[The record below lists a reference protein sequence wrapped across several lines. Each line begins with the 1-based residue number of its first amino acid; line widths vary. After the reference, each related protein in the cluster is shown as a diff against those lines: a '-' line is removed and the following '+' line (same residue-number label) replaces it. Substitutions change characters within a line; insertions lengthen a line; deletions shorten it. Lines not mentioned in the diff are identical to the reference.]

1 MNTTARAGRIAGTP
15 QALLLIVANVLPTM
29 GIVSLIP
36 IVPQLFAQFHD
47 APHAAFLVPAI
58 ITAPSICIAALSLV
72 AGWIADRI
80 GRRKLF
86 LMALLAYAFIGCAPL
101 FLNDLKTII
110 ATRVCLGVAE
120 AVILTCVATLMGDY
134 FKGATRQKWLAWQN
148 AAGSLM
154 ATGLII
160 VGGILG
166 TLSWHGPFAMYAL
179 AIPIFLAAVRLTWE
193 PEPVAEEVKVGIQK
207 AANAPFPVAAMLLVY
222 SVSFFGAI
230 IFFVEVLQLGVVM
243 NAIGKASPE
252 VIGFVTAGTGF
263 ALPLGA
269 YLLSRLKTLRVGYV
283 LAFALAFF
291 MTSFFL
297 LARSKTLLGVIWGA
311 CLAQFACGITF
322 PLLITWAQSKL
333 HFGVRAFG
341 MGLWTSCFFIGQFAS
356 TMLMSYLS
364 QTAGGI
370 AGAMNWLAIVCAIAL
385 PVSVLGEAITGRP
398 VAATHPNEG
407 GQPHV

>member
-1 MNTTARAGRIAGTP
+1 MNTAAATGRIAGTP

-36 IVPQLFAQFHD
+36 VVPQLFAQFHD

-58 ITAPSICIAALSLV
+58 ITAPSICIAALSLA

-80 GRRKLF
+80 GRRKL
-86 LMALLAYAFIGCAPL
+86 LLGALLAYAFIGCAPL

-120 AVILTCVATLMGDY
+120 AIITTCVATLMGDY
-134 FKGATRQKWLAWQN
+134 FKGALRQKWLAWQN
-148 AAGSLM
+148 AAGSLL

-166 TLSWHGPFAMYAL
+166 SISWHGPFAMYAL
-179 AIPIFLAAVRLTWE
+179 AIPIFLAALRLTWE
-193 PEPVAEEVKVGIQK
+193 PEPTAEVVEDGTRK
-207 AANAPFPVAAMLLVY
+207 AADAPFPVAPMLLVY
-222 SVSFFGAI
+222 AVSTFGAI

-243 NAIGKASPE
+243 NAIGKASPQ

-263 ALPLGA
+263 ALPFGA
-269 YLLSRLKTLRVGYV
+269 YLLGRMKVLRVGYV
-283 LAFALAFF
+283 FGLALAFF
-291 MTSFFL
+291 TASFFL
-297 LARSKTLLGVIWGA
+297 LSRSQTLVGIILGA

-341 MGLWTSCFFIGQFAS
+341 MGIWTSCFFIGQFAS
-356 TMLMSYLS
+356 TMLVSFLS
-364 QTAGGI
+364 ETAGGI
-370 AGAMNWLAIVCAIAL
+370 SGAMYWLAIVCAIAL
-385 PVSVLGEAITGRP
+385 PVSVLGEVMTGRS
-398 VAATHPNEG
+398 VTASRH
-407 GQPHV
+407 

>member
-1 MNTTARAGRIAGTP
+1 MNSAGQIQRVAGTP

-36 IVPQLFAQFHD
+36 VIPQLFAQFRD
-47 APHAAFLVPAI
+47 VPHAAFLVPAI
-58 ITAPSICIAALSLV
+58 ITAPSVCIAALSLV

-80 GRRKLF
+80 GRRKL
-86 LMALLAYAFIGCAPL
+86 LLSALLVYAFIGCAPL

-110 ATRVCLGVAE
+110 ATRVCLGIAE
-120 AVILTCVATLMGDY
+120 AIILTCVATLMGDY
-134 FKGATRQKWLAWQN
+134 FKGAVRQKWLAWQN

-166 TLSWHGPFAMYAL
+166 SISWHGPFAMYAL
-179 AIPIFLAAVRLTWE
+179 AIPIFLAALRLTWE
-193 PEPVAEEVKVGIQK
+193 PAPASEEVEDGVRK
-207 AANAPFPVAAMLLVY
+207 AADAPFPVAAMLLVY
-222 SVSFFGAI
+222 AITFFGAI

-243 NAIGKASPE
+243 NSIGKASPE

-263 ALPLGA
+263 ALPCGA
-269 YLLSRLKTLRVGYV
+269 YLLGRLKTLRVGYV
-283 LAFALAFF
+283 FALALAFF

-297 LARSKTLLGVIWGA
+297 LSRSETLSGIIWGA
-311 CLAQFACGITF
+311 SLAQFACGMTF
-322 PLLITWAQSKL
+322 PLLLTWAQSKL

-356 TMLMSYLS
+356 TMLVSYLS
-364 QTAGGI
+364 ESFGGI
-370 AGAMNWLAIVCAIAL
+370 AGAMHCLAIVCAIAL
-385 PVSVLGEAITGRP
+385 PVSVLGEALTGRS
-398 VAATHPNEG
+398 VAAT
-407 GQPHV
+407 PH